1 MRSHQQIFYRYTTT
15 EAIKSPITNHQ
26 LPITNYQLP
35 ITNHQ
40 LPDNMN
46 AIRTF
51 VMAKNVFQEVIRD
64 RILYIIGFYA
74 IILAIA
80 NRAIF
85 EFAAT
90 TQDKIFL
97 DFGLAAMNI
106 IGLIVVVFIGTGLV
120 NKEIE
125 KRTILM
131 LIAKPIS
138 RSEFIT
144 SKYLGLSG
152 VLAVLVA
159 AMTAIYL
166 VFLQLGKM
174 SYPIT
179 SILIAVFFLFLQL
192 TLITAVAITLGVFTS
207 SLIATALTFAV
218 YLMGNITQDL
228 VALGRLSQNL
238 GVERITQGLYLILPN
253 LSRLDLKNDAVYGLQ
268 AIPDTVTL
276 IGNATYGLLYSFML
290 LAIAIFIFLRREF

>member
-1 MRSHQQIFYRYTTT
+1 
-15 EAIKSPITNHQ
+15 
-26 LPITNYQLP
+26 
-35 ITNHQ
+35 
-40 LPDNMN
+40 MN
-46 AIRTF
+46 AVRTF
-51 VMAKNVFQEVIRD
+51 VRAKNVFQELIRD

-74 IILAIA
+74 IILAVA

-97 DFGLAAMNI
+97 DVGLAVMNI
-106 IGLIVVVFIGTGLV
+106 IGLIVAVFIGTGLV

-125 KRTILM
+125 KRTIFM

-152 VLAVLVA
+152 VLGVLLA
-159 AMTAIYL
+159 SMTFIYL

-174 SYPIT
+174 SYPLP
-179 SILIAVFFLFLQL
+179 SILLAILFLFLQL
-192 TLITAVAITLGVFTS
+192 TLITAVAVTLGVFTS

-218 YLMGNITQDL
+218 YLMGNITKDL
-228 VALGRLSQNL
+228 VALGRLSENPA
-238 GVERITQGLYLILPN
+238 VERITQGLYLILPD

-268 AIPDTVTL
+268 AIPDTMTL
-276 IGNATYGLLYSFML
+276 LSNAGYGLLYSFML
-290 LAIAIFIFLRREF
+290 LAIAILIFLKKEF